1 MIDLNAKKLKRAQA
15 TRNRHVS
22 WEPQPQTTWSPILL
36 IILCTTFIVLYLS
49 SGV

>member
-22 WEPQPQTTWSPILL
+22 WEPQPQTTWVSALL
-36 IILCTTFIVLYLS
+36 TTLCATLIVLYLS